1 MHNCIQLYFFYIL
14 HISSLICQGINFI
27 FSITCSYKYV
37 KICILYIPLNLT
49 ENFFRFVTL
58 IWLSHKI
65 QCKKNFWRFY
75 MSDLA
80 ATNCGGGCSCN
91 EGGCNSILWII
102 ILLCCCGGNGGFCGG
117 NNGCGGSND
126 CLWIILLLFCCGG
139 CGGNGGGCFC

>member
-1 MHNCIQLYFFYIL
+1 ML
-14 HISSLICQGINFI
+14 
-27 FSITCSYKYV
+27 KYT
-37 KICILYIPLNLT
+37 LYIRFKRKPFKI
-49 ENFFRFVTL
+49 FFKSVTL
-58 IWLSHKI
+58 ILRSHKI
-65 QCKKNFWRFY
+65 QCKKKTWRFY

-117 NNGCGGSND
+117 NNGCGGNND

-139 CGGNGGGCFC
+139 CGGNNGCGFC

>member
-1 MHNCIQLYFFYIL
+1 
-14 HISSLICQGINFI
+14 
-27 FSITCSYKYV
+27 
-37 KICILYIPLNLT
+37 
-49 ENFFRFVTL
+49 
-58 IWLSHKI
+58 
-65 QCKKNFWRFY
+65 

-139 CGGNGGGCFC
+139 CGGMAEDASASLSIHSIQAAGIAGRPVSFYCLYQKRLCPLQARRFLPSGQDSFLIHRSSIL